1 MYIHIHIYIYI
12 IYIYIYINVY
22 VYTYQCHIYIHIY
35 IDIYIY
41 TLIYIY
47 IYIYTYTH
55 MNIIWVLFED
65 VFCNVHKKTPV
76 LEYLFNKIAS
86 LKVCNFIQ
94 KTLQHRCFP
103 VNIAK
108 YLRTAFFTEHLQWL
122 LYSLRV
128 FHPTLVVSF

>member
-1 MYIHIHIYIYI
+1 
-12 IYIYIYINVY
+12 
-22 VYTYQCHIYIHIY
+22 
-35 IDIYIY
+35 
-41 TLIYIY
+41 
-47 IYIYTYTH
+47 

-94 KTLQHRCFP
+94 KTLLHRCFP
-103 VNIAK
+103 VNIVK

-122 LYSLRV
+122 LFSL
-128 FHPTLVVSF
+128 SFSIQLWLLASKSYNSGF

>member
-1 MYIHIHIYIYI
+1 
-12 IYIYIYINVY
+12 
-22 VYTYQCHIYIHIY
+22 
-35 IDIYIY
+35 
-41 TLIYIY
+41 
-47 IYIYTYTH
+47 
-55 MNIIWVLFED
+55 MNIIWVLFEN

-108 YLRTAFFTEHLQWL
+108 YLRTAFFYRTSPVVALFIE
-122 LYSLRV
+122 
-128 FHPTLVVSF
+128 FFFPTLVVSF